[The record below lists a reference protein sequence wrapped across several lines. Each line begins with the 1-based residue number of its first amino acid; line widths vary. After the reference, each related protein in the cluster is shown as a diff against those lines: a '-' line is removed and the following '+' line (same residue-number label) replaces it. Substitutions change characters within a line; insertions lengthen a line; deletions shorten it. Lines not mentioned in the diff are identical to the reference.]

1 MYDHYWDSDR
11 RTRNPRQKRC
21 DSHHVECI
29 HSASQVFFLLFFFLG
44 LCNLSAGL
52 ITASNEAL
60 SDVDF
65 GFFFFS
71 FWRVETKAND
81 TRHLPWLVFPATDTD
96 TDTDRDTNTDTPRL

>member
-65 GFFFFS
+65 GFFFFLS
-71 FWRVETKAND
+71 EEWRQKPT
-81 TRHLPWLVFPATDTD
+81 TRVICLD
-96 TDTDRDTNTDTPRL
+96 